1 MSFDSNQ
8 LAASLEQRKQNNLYR
23 SRQTLDGPQGVSVS
37 IDGQRYLSFCSNDY
51 LGLANHPQLIAAVKE
66 GLDRFGV
73 GSGAAHLITGHSYA
87 HQALEEDLAE
97 FVGQPR
103 ALLFSTGYMANLGVV
118 SALLGRKDAVFEDRL
133 NHASLLDAAKL
144 SGAQLHRYRH
154 NEVLSLAEKLDGAST
169 GKKLIACDAVFS
181 MDGDQAP
188 LSLLKTQADKHQ
200 SWLLVDDAHGFGVLG
215 AQGRGCFA
223 SQFDHN
229 ADNAILMATFGKA
242 LGCFGAFV
250 AGSDDLIETLI
261 QNARP
266 YIYTTATP
274 PALAWATR
282 TALKLVEHGEDRRQH
297 LQQLINQ
304 FREGAEQLGLQLMD
318 SNTPIQPLAIGSAE
332 NTVRI
337 SETLRKRGLLVTA
350 IRPPTVP
357 EGSSRLR
364 ITFSAEHTGE
374 QVDRLLE
381 SLNDCNRELATNS

>member
-118 SALLGRKDAVFEDRL
+118 SALLLGRKDSIFEDRL

-154 NEVLSLAEKLDGAST
+154 NDVSSLEENLGTTSK
-169 GKKLIACDAVFS
+169 GKKIIACDAVFS

-261 QNARP
+261 LTLYLYHCN
-266 YIYTTATP
+266 TAG
-274 PALAWATR
+274 AAWATR
-282 TALKLVEHGEDRRQH
+282 TLVEHAEDR
-297 LQQLINQ
+297 
-304 FREGAEQLGLQLMD
+304 
-318 SNTPIQPLAIGSAE
+318 SA
-332 NTVRI
+332 
-337 SETLRKRGLLVTA
+337 
-350 IRPPTVP
+350 
-357 EGSSRLR
+357 
-364 ITFSAEHTGE
+364 FS
-374 QVDRLLE
+374 
-381 SLNDCNRELATNS
+381 